1 MHTPDHLRRFVPVPR
16 PSPGQVLERPKK
28 PESAPASV
36 DFSSCRSLEEII
48 KRLLQAEKARQ
59 PLTMSDGRPYTAKF
73 MAGKI
78 DLALDQARKARG
90 KLALEQRTFPK
101 APRLSEDELDGIL
114 ASNGITSS
122 GGLREVVARLFN
134 APDDI
139 QTDAQYLRAMEQAT
153 DKGKFNPIWKLNEA
167 AFIAAYPIESQPRKV
182 NSDDDNAMQIAAR
195 WSEIK
200 DRQKV
205 EYFTQLENWRKYRET
220 VSLPA
225 DRLVNPGSTDS
236 YAQYAQAQAPVEQKY
251 ETAKRLMEESARA
264 GHTVFPDA
272 GPYDF
277 AIANE
282 IGKIFTAGVKV
293 PDFAGVTTLKG
304 PGSER
309 ANKRFVRTL
318 VIPLEGRPGKTM
330 TVNLFSQANEAGI
343 GEKPQA
349 FTGVIVEDIGGF
361 STLGGGKPEGD
372 QVQDF
377 SAAYRHIRQ
386 VEDQV
391 RTKLGLDLGV
401 AKDLANR
408 FAPQAGR

>member
-1 MHTPDHLRRFVPVPR
+1 
-16 PSPGQVLERPKK
+16 
-28 PESAPASV
+28 
-36 DFSSCRSLEEII
+36 
-48 KRLLQAEKARQ
+48 
-59 PLTMSDGRPYTAKF
+59 MSDGRPYTAKF
-73 MAGKI
+73 MAGRI

-90 KLALEQRTFPK
+90 KLALEQKTYPRS
-101 APRLSEDELDGIL
+101 PRLSDDVLDGIL
-114 ASNGITSS
+114 ASNGITST

-139 QTDAQYLRAMEQAT
+139 RTDAQYLRAMEQAT
-153 DKGKFNPIWKLNEA
+153 DQGKFNPIWKMEEA
-167 AFIAAYPIESQPRKV
+167 AFIAAYPIESQPRKINV
-182 NSDDDNAMQIAAR
+182 DDDNAMQIAAR
-195 WSEIK
+195 WGEIK

-225 DRLVNPGSTDS
+225 DRLVNPGSTDG
-236 YAQYAQAQAPVEQKY
+236 YAQYAKVQAPVEQKY
-251 ETAKRLMEESARA
+251 ETAKRLMAESAKA
-264 GHTVFPDA
+264 EHFLYPDA
-272 GPYDF
+272 GSYDY

-293 PDFAGVTTLKG
+293 PDFSGVTTLKG

-309 ANKRFVRTL
+309 ENKRFVRTL
-318 VIPLEGRPGKTM
+318 VIPLEGRAGKTM

-349 FTGVIVEDIGGF
+349 FNGVIVEDIGGF

-377 SAAYRHIRQ
+377 SAAYKQIRK

-401 AKDLANR
+401 AKDLGNR
-408 FAPQAGR
+408 FAPQGGR